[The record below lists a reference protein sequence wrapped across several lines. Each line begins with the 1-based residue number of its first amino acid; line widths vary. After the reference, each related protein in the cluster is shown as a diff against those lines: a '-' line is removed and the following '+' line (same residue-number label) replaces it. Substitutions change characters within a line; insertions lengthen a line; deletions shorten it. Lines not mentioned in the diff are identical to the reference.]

1 MSRAI
6 SSSSFQL
13 LLFVCRSFGGVE
25 NSFVTIERK
34 NKKKFTPHAIAAG
47 IVTPTTSVQSPV
59 LCRME
64 DLNRLF
70 LEPAALERIFIY
82 MCRSSTR
89 DPIAETMR
97 TMLTTPIEFHISRYG
112 LGLFKG
118 CAVFPFTF
126 MTNEQRTWLYEL
138 LSSLSGDQMHTAL
151 QRLQDPL
158 DITTEND
165 RIFLRERVH
174 PHNGGHA
181 ALPSSSSSSSSSSTI
196 PPSSS
201 PPTTS
206 QLRIL
211 DPKRV
216 FNALL
221 GAMQRSVQHASQ
233 PERMHLLANLLLQ
246 RIGCQVC
253 IGRDTLLY
261 IQSEMDRRFGRAP
274 AGKEDQSNTAD
285 SFSQIQSSSS

>member
-1 MSRAI
+1 
-6 SSSSFQL
+6 
-13 LLFVCRSFGGVE
+13 
-25 NSFVTIERK
+25 
-34 NKKKFTPHAIAAG
+34 
-47 IVTPTTSVQSPV
+47 
-59 LCRME
+59 ME
-64 DLNRLF
+64 ELNRLF
-70 LEPAALERIFIY
+70 LEPAALERIFVY

-97 TMLTTPIEFHISRYG
+97 VMLTTPVEFHISRYG

-138 LSSLSGDQMHTAL
+138 LSSLGGDQMHTVL

-158 DITTEND
+158 DIAAEND
-165 RIFLRERVH
+165 RLFLREKASH
-174 PHNGGHA
+174 PA
-181 ALPSSSSSSSSSSTI
+181 SASVPQSPSPAQPNHHHHPPTNANNP
-196 PPSSS
+196 PPS
-201 PPTTS
+201 
-206 QLRIL
+206 RVL

-216 FNALL
+216 FDALL
-221 GAMQRSVQHASQ
+221 GAMQRSAQHTAR

-261 IQSEMDRRFGRAP
+261 IQSEMDRRFQPKTRRAGEEREE
-274 AGKEDQSNTAD
+274 AEDENTAAKQQQPPHKA
-285 SFSQIQSSSS
+285 SISQIQS